1 MGGNTYK
8 QRRLYTDDELY
19 KLIDNVDGWVSL
31 FCEKT
36 HTDEKNWRAEI
47 SRHLDSDSCN
57 RFYFIL
63 EDTHY
68 CEHCNIELNISSYS
82 YTGYA
87 RGFSKY
93 CPTCTEAGVWR
104 KRLSAAA
111 LKSRGN
117 CISVAK
123 QKFYATPHGREVAK
137 ENGRKISESLKKFH
151 TTDAGAKAREKSSKL
166 NSAIMKQ
173 KIMEGSF
180 VPNSNNRNTHWE
192 SEYNRK
198 KYRSSWEALYHYLYP
213 TAAYETLRLLYM
225 YKDKEHVYIVDFI
238 DHERKVV
245 CEVKPKEHL
254 LDSKTKC
261 KIEALEKWASNN
273 GYRMELF
280 TQDSILLT
288 EEPDY
293 TLFDKHT
300 ERKLRKLYAQV
311 KH

>member
-8 QRRLYTDDELY
+8 RRSYTDKELYTLVNKVNDFS
-19 KLIDNVDGWVSL
+19 SL

-36 HTDEKNWRAEI
+36 HKDEKQWRAEI

-68 CEHCNIELNISSYS
+68 CEHCGIELNIDSYV

-93 CPTCTEAGVWR
+93 CPECTEVGVWR
-104 KRLSAAA
+104 KRLSADA

-117 CISVAK
+117 SISAAK
-123 QKFYATPHGREVAK
+123 RQFYSTQYGKEVAK
-137 ENGRKISESLKKFH
+137 KNGRKISISLKKFH
-151 TTDAGAKAREKSSKL
+151 RTEDGAKSREKCSKL
-166 NSAIMKQ
+166 NSKIMKE
-173 KIMEGSF
+173 KIMNGSF
-180 VPNSNNRNTHWE
+180 TPNSNNSNTHWD
-192 SEYNRK
+192 SEYNGK
-198 KYRSSWEALYHYLYP
+198 KYRSSWGALYHCLYP
-213 TAAYETLRLLYM
+213 TAIYEDLRLKYT
-225 YKDKEHVYIVDFI
+225 YENKEYIYIVDFI
-238 DHERKVV
+238 DHERKVA

-261 KIEALEKWASNN
+261 KIVALEKWASKN
-273 GYRMELF
+273 GYNVELF
-280 TQDSILLT
+280 TQDAILLT

-293 TLFDKHT
+293 TLFDKNT
-300 ERKLRKLYAQV
+300 ERKLRKLYEQV
-311 KH
+311 KN